1 MAKKHKG
8 RVYKTLNS
16 DADKNSLEIANATF
30 QKSVD
35 LVLSQVGGN
44 NKKYFREYYNYM
56 VAKGLKIRSIE
67 ANLKALRY
75 FNDFLSKTEREAPV
89 LARYKTKNV
98 QVIVGRDMKKVTRR
112 DIEGFIASKKHL
124 SQSTIEHYK
133 IFLKVFF
140 QWLYNCNITKKEYPE
155 VVDWIRTTSVKKNHE
170 DYELIEKD
178 TIKKL
183 CDNCLYLRD
192 KAMIMVLY
200 DAGLRISELANLKFK
215 DVKPDEYGIR
225 VIVRGGKNG
234 GKSKEDREI
243 RLTDSVPV
251 LKQLINTHPFK
262 EDKEKN
268 LFICLGSY
276 YGKPVTSQ
284 GAYKIIEKTRIRAGI
299 EQKIHPHAFRH
310 TRLTELAK
318 SGFREMELRLFA
330 GWSKSSTM
338 PEVYLHFNKED
349 LDNKILMKN
358 KMKSDKQ
365 IQAELKKQEEER
377 KKLQPLNCP
386 QCGEK
391 NDANNK
397 FCNKCGLILELSEAT
412 KILEK
417 KEQHKKELMNA
428 GATFLEMSQ
437 NQEFMK
443 MFNNFLEMFKSGEG
457 KYTKEELE
465 QMEQEAQ
472 ESEEYMKFEKQ
483 FKHLTPAK
491 REKAIKFLE
500 KEIKAK

>member
-1 MAKKHKG
+1 MVKTRKG

-35 LVLSQVGGN
+35 LVLSQSGGN
-44 NKKYFREYYNYM
+44 NKKYFKEYYNYM

-75 FNDFLSKTEREAPV
+75 FNDFLSKTEREAPI

-98 QVIVGRDMKKVTRR
+98 QVIAGKDMKKVTRR
-112 DIEGFIASKKHL
+112 DIESFIASKKYL

-155 VVDWIRTTSVKKNHE
+155 VVDWIRTTTVKKNHE

-215 DVKPDEYGIR
+215 DVKLDEYGIR
-225 VIVRGGKNG
+225 IIVRGGKNG

-299 EQKIHPHAFRH
+299 DKKIHPHAFRH

-318 SGFREMELRLFA
+318 GGFREMELRLFA

-365 IQAELKKQEEER
+365 IQAELKRQEEER

-397 FCNKCGLILELSEAT
+397 FCLKCGLILDLKEAGR
-412 KILEK
+412 ILDK
-417 KEQHKKELMNA
+417 KEQHQKELMQL
-428 GATFLEMSQ
+428 GATLKELSSS
-437 NQEFMK
+437 EDFMNV
-443 MFNNFLEMFKSGEG
+443 FNNAVQIFKETGGRS
-457 KYTKEELE
+457 KKELE

-472 ESEEYMKFEKQ
+472 ESEEYMRFEKQ
-483 FKHLTPAK
+483 FKHLTPVK
-491 REKAIKFLE
+491 RERAIKFLE
-500 KEIKAK
+500 KDIK